1 MVVRTPPVLSLR
13 RGFLLQI
20 HQPLPLSRR
29 ESRQLL
35 ESITTSFR
43 KNLDKEHPWQQQ
55 DETAPPSSAS
65 ANAQPSSST
74 LMSSGAAGTRHH
86 RPTDSHLRAI
96 LTNPL
101 FSHTHDAQPTDPRKP
116 FDVFDS
122 AVSRGL
128 MTPRRAAGF
137 LATVRAQIAKESA
150 AGDVR
155 KRMGESGAALRVVQ
169 WLRASGQEGSM
180 NFLADDFLVK
190 IIVPFMYAEGL
201 EDLLWVWL
209 ARLAAR
215 ITDLELE
222 KRPGVV
228 NAQSLARLLSVVVRE
243 PAFSGTAEA
252 KISLDGSYSALF
264 KARDILS
271 VPNRLAARIVKSSW
285 AFLSW
290 ESTVKA
296 GTRPK
301 PSAPLFDTFLDVGR
315 PFKLALDLAHLDL
328 HHPTT
333 PRHSAAFE
341 YLRLENQT
349 QTQGGIAA
357 GERRSRHSQMRIICL
372 AQDTADRLKQVG
384 RPEEASW
391 VERFL
396 ARSYEGL
403 MSNVPGIGSL
413 GSDASLGRSL

>member
-43 KNLDKEHPWQQQ
+43 KNLDKEHPWQPQ
-55 DETAPPSSAS
+55 DEATPPSSAS
-65 ANAQPSSST
+65 ANAQPSST
-74 LMSSGAAGTRHH
+74 LMSSGAAGTRNH

-101 FSHTHDAQPTDPRKP
+101 FSHTHDAQPTAPTDPRKP

-137 LATVRAQIAKESA
+137 LATVRAQMAKESA
-150 AGDVR
+150 GDVR
-155 KRMGESGAALRVVQ
+155 RRMGESGAALRVVQ

-201 EDLLWVWL
+201 EDVLWVWL

-243 PAFSGTAEA
+243 PALSGAAEA
-252 KISLDGSYSALF
+252 KVSLDGSYSALF

-271 VPNRLAARIVKSSW
+271 VPNRFAARIVKSSW

-296 GTRPK
+296 STRPK

-333 PRHSAAFE
+333 PQHSAAFE

-349 QTQGGIAA
+349 QGGIAA
-357 GERRSRHSQMRIICL
+357 GDRSRHSQMRIICL

-384 RPEEASW
+384 KPEEASW

-413 GSDASLGRSL
+413 GPEVSLGRSL